1 MIDSARSNWFAKW
14 GSLMRAIR
22 ALTLPQDRISPREMI
37 DADTEYGTMT
47 FWPNFEGRKDE
58 RRR

>member
-1 MIDSARSNWFAKW
+1 
-14 GSLMRAIR
+14 MRAIR

-37 DADTEYGTMT
+37 EADTEYGTMA
-47 FWPNFEGRKDE
+47 FWPDFEGRKDE